1 MAHAR
6 ATSSNPTERDEEEN
20 DSQDRLF
27 SLPDGK
33 PALFLLH
40 DFDDPNLA
48 ERIAEHGGQVTDDE
62 TTADVILTRSR
73 DVYRSLKDRYAI
85 SRKTHVR
92 VSGFVDRCIYAHRF
106 VLVPTPGKGVPGRIP
121 GARRTEFTEDD
132 DEYLCQYIAEILPE
146 KSEGG
151 RTGHFIYTDLMRRAD
166 QFGQYTWAQR
176 HTKDAWRERYRKN
189 WFRLDQR
196 IAEIVEE
203 NPPAPDGK
211 GRYKSR
217 RFGRLDQDELEGEEF
232 MLDAE
237 EGAESATDNED
248 GPVWAKRASTQPQK
262 EEEEDAEEE
271 YHLRSQ
277 DSYHEEED
285 DQEAQAVGRRSKA
298 GPTPRSKVT
307 RQKRW
312 VSQGKTSA
320 PKRRKAATWRHEV
333 PSPNDLDSTLLDQD
347 GDGQIARESSAPPVD
362 AHDPATTKQHSLPAA
377 SPEPEH
383 AEPETTKQT
392 ARRARPVAPPV
403 RISPHQTRAR
413 SRLGTANL
421 PDPTPA
427 STRRRTASGAKTMAA
442 TPPPR
447 RTRVRSRSSS
457 VESLEEVAARAIVA
471 MGKPTLEA
479 VPESEPR
486 AAHDE
491 FVAHSEDEGD
501 MQEVEVNLHIEAGF
515 SGDDPHADSHARI
528 LSADDLQTSMRLRRA
543 EGVEVVDTDE
553 DEDEEDED
561 SSDAEL
567 LARVQKLDTRLAPPT
582 PPRAR
587 AHRNL
592 NRGEES
598 EELSAEELVPPQGTR
613 AQAEKSHRT
622 QVAKGA
628 PYVPPPG
635 TRAAVMMEK
644 GKGKATLRR
653 E

>member
-1 MAHAR
+1 MARAR

-20 DSQDRLF
+20 DSQERLF

-48 ERIAEHGGQVTDDE
+48 DRIAEHGGQVTDDE

-151 RTGHFIYTDLMRRAD
+151 RTD

-211 GRYKSR
+211 GRYKFR

-262 EEEEDAEEE
+262 EEEEEDGEEE
-271 YHLRSQ
+271 YHPRSQ

-285 DQEAQAVGRRSKA
+285 GQGAHTVGRRSKA

-312 VSQGKTSA
+312 S
-320 PKRRKAATWRHEV
+320 KRRKAVAWGQEV
-333 PSPNDLDSTLLDQD
+333 PNPHDLDSTLLDPD
-347 GDGQIARESSAPPVD
+347 GDDQVAQESSAPPVD
-362 AHDPATTKQHSLPAA
+362 ADDPSTTKRHSLPSA

-383 AEPETTKQT
+383 AEPDTRMTRQT
-392 ARRARPVAPPV
+392 ARRARPVALPV
-403 RISPHQTRAR
+403 HISPHRTRAR

-421 PDPTPA
+421 PEPR
-427 STRRRTASGAKTMAA
+427 SRTVVA
-442 TPPPR
+442 PPSPR

-457 VESLEEVAARAIVA
+457 VDSLKVAARAIVA
-471 MGKPTLEA
+471 MAKPRTATLDA
-479 VPESEPR
+479 VPESEPH

-501 MQEVEVNLHIEAGF
+501 MQEVEVNLRLEAGF
-515 SGDDPHADSHARI
+515 SGGASSLLRDEPRI
-528 LSADDLQTSMRLRRA
+528 LC
-543 EGVEVVDTDE
+543 
-553 DEDEEDED
+553 
-561 SSDAEL
+561 
-567 LARVQKLDTRLAPPT
+567 
-582 PPRAR
+582 
-587 AHRNL
+587 
-592 NRGEES
+592 
-598 EELSAEELVPPQGTR
+598 
-613 AQAEKSHRT
+613 
-622 QVAKGA
+622 
-628 PYVPPPG
+628 
-635 TRAAVMMEK
+635 
-644 GKGKATLRR
+644 
-653 E
+653 

>member
-6 ATSSNPTERDEEEN
+6 ATSSNPTERDEEGN
-20 DSQDRLF
+20 DLQDRLF

-33 PALFLLH
+33 PALFLFH
-40 DFDDPNLA
+40 DFDDPNLE

-132 DEYLCQYIAEILPE
+132 DEHLCQYIAEILPE

-232 MLDAE
+232 MSDAE

-248 GPVWAKRASTQPQK
+248 GSVRAKRASTQPRK
-262 EEEEDAEEE
+262 EEEEEDGEEE
-271 YHLRSQ
+271 YHPRSQ

-285 DQEAQAVGRRSKA
+285 GQEAQTVGRRSKA

-312 VSQGKTSA
+312 VSQGKNSA
-320 PKRRKAATWRHEV
+320 SKRRKAAAWGQEV
-333 PSPNDLDSTLLDQD
+333 TGPNDLDSTLLDPD
-347 GDGQIARESSAPPVD
+347 GDDHVAQESSAPPVD
-362 AHDPATTKQHSLPAA
+362 ADDPATTKKQSLPSA

-383 AEPETTKQT
+383 AEPETRRATKQT
-392 ARRARPVAPPV
+392 ARRARPVVPPV
-403 RISPHQTRAR
+403 RLSPHRTRAR

-421 PDPTPA
+421 PEPTPGL
-427 STRRRTASGAKTMAA
+427 TRRRAASGAKTVVA
-442 TPPPR
+442 TPSPR
-447 RTRVRSRSSS
+447 RARVRSRSSS
-457 VESLEEVAARAIVA
+457 VDSLELEVAARAIVA
-471 MGKPTLEA
+471 MAKPRTATLEA
-479 VPESEPR
+479 VPESEPH

-491 FVAHSEDEGD
+491 FVVHSEDEGD

-515 SGDDPHADSHARI
+515 SGDDPHADSQARS
-528 LSADDLQTSMRLRRA
+528 LSADDLQTSMRLRKA
-543 EGVEVVDTDE
+543 EGAGAVDLDE
-553 DEDEEDED
+553 DQDEEDED

-567 LARVQKLDTRLAPPT
+567 LARVKKLDTRPLPPT
-582 PPRAR
+582 PPKAK

-592 NRGEES
+592 NHGDGVGRAIRRGVIPT
-598 EELSAEELVPPQGTR
+598 AGNAR
-613 AQAEKSHRT
+613 AS
-622 QVAKGA
+622 
-628 PYVPPPG
+628 
-635 TRAAVMMEK
+635 
-644 GKGKATLRR
+644 
-653 E
+653 

>member
-217 RFGRLDQDELEGEEF
+217 RIGRLDQDELEGEEF

-262 EEEEDAEEE
+262 EEEEEDGEEE
-271 YHLRSQ
+271 YHPRSQ
-277 DSYHEEED
+277 ASYHEEED
-285 DQEAQAVGRRSKA
+285 GQEAQAVGRRSKA

-320 PKRRKAATWRHEV
+320 SKRRKAV
-333 PSPNDLDSTLLDQD
+333 
-347 GDGQIARESSAPPVD
+347 G
-362 AHDPATTKQHSLPAA
+362 
-377 SPEPEH
+377 
-383 AEPETTKQT
+383 
-392 ARRARPVAPPV
+392 
-403 RISPHQTRAR
+403 
-413 SRLGTANL
+413 
-421 PDPTPA
+421 
-427 STRRRTASGAKTMAA
+427 
-442 TPPPR
+442 
-447 RTRVRSRSSS
+447 
-457 VESLEEVAARAIVA
+457 
-471 MGKPTLEA
+471 
-479 VPESEPR
+479 
-486 AAHDE
+486 
-491 FVAHSEDEGD
+491 
-501 MQEVEVNLHIEAGF
+501 
-515 SGDDPHADSHARI
+515 
-528 LSADDLQTSMRLRRA
+528 
-543 EGVEVVDTDE
+543 
-553 DEDEEDED
+553 
-561 SSDAEL
+561 
-567 LARVQKLDTRLAPPT
+567 
-582 PPRAR
+582 
-587 AHRNL
+587 
-592 NRGEES
+592 
-598 EELSAEELVPPQGTR
+598 
-613 AQAEKSHRT
+613 
-622 QVAKGA
+622 
-628 PYVPPPG
+628 
-635 TRAAVMMEK
+635 
-644 GKGKATLRR
+644 
-653 E
+653 